1 MALVPGKYFSPK
13 GKDPSYRC
21 KYARL
26 AFSFL
31 PPEMFEEGARRVA
44 SMLDEYIAGK
54 APSAGESTG
63 TGTSTSAAA

>member
-1 MALVPGKYFSPK
+1 MPGKYFSPK
-13 GKDPSYRC
+13 GKDPSYKC

-44 SMLDEYIAGK
+44 AMLDEYVA
-54 APSAGESTG
+54 ARMPAAAAATG
-63 TGTSTSAAA
+63 TGSSPSAA